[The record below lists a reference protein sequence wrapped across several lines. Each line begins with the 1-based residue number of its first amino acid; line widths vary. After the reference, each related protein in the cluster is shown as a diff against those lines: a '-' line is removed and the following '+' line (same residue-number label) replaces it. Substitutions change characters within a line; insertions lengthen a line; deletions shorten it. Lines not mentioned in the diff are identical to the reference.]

1 LLYNIIVKIKVIFIS
16 CLYKKINM
24 SILTGKVIRVGETVN
39 VSDKF
44 KKRELVIETDEKYP
58 QSVPLE
64 FVQDKIELLDGINE
78 GDTVTVSY
86 NLRGREWNG
95 KYYVNVQ
102 GWRLEKT
109 GSAPAPVV
117 ENDPVEAG
125 DDLPF

>member
-1 LLYNIIVKIKVIFIS
+1 
-16 CLYKKINM
+16 M

-64 FVQDKIELLDGINE
+64 FVQDKTEMLDGINE

-117 ENDPVEAG
+117 ENDPVEA
-125 DDLPF
+125 DDNLPF

>member
-1 LLYNIIVKIKVIFIS
+1 
-16 CLYKKINM
+16 M
-24 SILTGKVIRVGETVN
+24 SILNGRVIRVGETVN

-64 FVQDKIELLDGINE
+64 FVQDKTEMLDGINE

-102 GWRLEKT
+102 GWRLEKN

-117 ENDPVEAG
+117 ENDPVQA
-125 DDLPF
+125 DDNLPF

>member
-1 LLYNIIVKIKVIFIS
+1 
-16 CLYKKINM
+16 M

-64 FVQDKIELLDGINE
+64 FVQDKTEMLDGINE

-117 ENDPVEAG
+117 ENDPVQA
-125 DDLPF
+125 DDNLPF

>member
-1 LLYNIIVKIKVIFIS
+1 
-16 CLYKKINM
+16 M

-64 FVQDKIELLDGINE
+64 FVQDKIEMLDGINE

>member
-1 LLYNIIVKIKVIFIS
+1 
-16 CLYKKINM
+16 M

-78 GDTVTVSY
+78 GDAVTVSY

-117 ENDPVEAG
+117 ENDPVQA
-125 DDLPF
+125 DDNLPF

>member
-1 LLYNIIVKIKVIFIS
+1 
-16 CLYKKINM
+16 M

-58 QSVPLE
+58 QSVPVE
-64 FVQDKIELLDGINE
+64 FVQDKIELLEGINE

-117 ENDPVEAG
+117 ENDPVQA
-125 DDLPF
+125 DDNLPF

>member
-1 LLYNIIVKIKVIFIS
+1 
-16 CLYKKINM
+16 M

-64 FVQDKIELLDGINE
+64 FVQDKIELLEGINE

-117 ENDPVEAG
+117 ENDPVQA
-125 DDLPF
+125 DDNLPF